1 MRLRQLDFLGKAKFL
16 VPLSVCLVVAS
27 AVLLI
32 PSVRGLKMGIDFTGG
47 TELTVKFAERV
58 DSAAIR
64 KVLGTVN
71 AGSLDL
77 QTSKIQSAG
86 PNTYTITTQLLNVE
100 TDVAIINNVDAALK
114 SAFPG
119 ADINRSLI
127 GQQISKELAQSGL
140 LAILIAMGAMLIYIS
155 WRFRFRYAI
164 AAILE
169 LVHDVTIALGIFAVL
184 GLEFNLETIAAFL
197 TLVGYSLNDTI
208 VVFDRIRENLKLD
221 QKRSLFDTINLS
233 INQSLTR
240 TINTSATTLLPVVVL
255 LLLGGTVLRGF
266 SVAMLVGIIA
276 GTYSSWYIGTP
287 ILYWWARKFDK
298 GRAGEKS

>member
-1 MRLRQLDFLGKAKFL
+1 
-16 VPLSVCLVVAS
+16 
-27 AVLLI
+27 
-32 PSVRGLKMGIDFTGG
+32 
-47 TELTVKFAERV
+47 
-58 DSAAIR
+58 
-64 KVLGTVN
+64 
-71 AGSLDL
+71 
-77 QTSKIQSAG
+77 
-86 PNTYTITTQLLNVE
+86 
-100 TDVAIINNVDAALK
+100 
-114 SAFPG
+114 
-119 ADINRSLI
+119 
-127 GQQISKELAQSGL
+127 
-140 LAILIAMGAMLIYIS
+140 MGAMLIYIS